1 MQSREFVYVEE
12 GGYECLPRMCRDQ
25 FHALMSGARH
35 GQICN
40 TPTH

>member
-1 MQSREFVYVEE
+1 MQSSGFVYVEV
-12 GGYECLPRMCRDQ
+12 GGYECLLRMSRDQ